1 MNSSFYIITSL
12 EKSEWRFLSPW
23 DYLIETTVTNNND
36 SEKLTA
42 TEKLK
47 WHLQFSDKVSKV
59 KNKLKNQNMP
69 KVMFDVAV
77 VVSCIILL
85 ISSCRNEL
93 VIAIL
98 FNSWSEQFRPMFHI
112 RINQIVGFYQQ
123 NARKTPVKEWHFAS
137 KNQLPKWN
145 IDRKWVK
152 WWNHHQIPW
161 FWV

>member
-1 MNSSFYIITSL
+1 M
-12 EKSEWRFLSPW
+12 SPW

-77 VVSCIILL
+77 VVLCIILL
-85 ISSCRNEL
+85 ISNCRNEL

-112 RINQIVGFYQQ
+112 LINQIVGFYQRNVTLSQ
-123 NARKTPVKEWHFAS
+123 VFFKPFAS
-137 KNQLPKWN
+137 KNQLPDFY
-145 IDRKWVK
+145 ISGTLIEDGLSDEITIRFLDFEF
-152 WWNHHQIPW
+152 HT
-161 FWV
+161 

>member
-1 MNSSFYIITSL
+1 M
-12 EKSEWRFLSPW
+12 SPW

-77 VVSCIILL
+77 VVLSIILL
-85 ISSCRNEL
+85 ISNCRNEL

-112 RINQIVGFYQQ
+112 LINQIVGFYQRNVTLSQ
-123 NARKTPVKEWHFAS
+123 VFFKPFAS
-137 KNQLPKWN
+137 KNQLPGFY
-145 IDRKWVK
+145 ISGTLIEDGLSDEITIRFLDFEF
-152 WWNHHQIPW
+152 HT
-161 FWV
+161 

>member
-1 MNSSFYIITSL
+1 M
-12 EKSEWRFLSPW
+12 SPW

-77 VVSCIILL
+77 VVLCIILL
-85 ISSCRNEL
+85 ISNCRNEL

-98 FNSWSEQFRPMFHI
+98 FNSWSEQFRPRFHI
-112 RINQIVGFYQQ
+112 LINQIVGFYQRNVTLSQ
-123 NARKTPVKEWHFAS
+123 VFFKPFAS
-137 KNQLPKWN
+137 KNQLPGFY
-145 IDRKWVK
+145 ISGTLIEDGLSDEITIRFLDFEF
-152 WWNHHQIPW
+152 HT
-161 FWV
+161 

>member
-85 ISSCRNEL
+85 ISSC
-93 VIAIL
+93 
-98 FNSWSEQFRPMFHI
+98 
-112 RINQIVGFYQQ
+112 
-123 NARKTPVKEWHFAS
+123 
-137 KNQLPKWN
+137 
-145 IDRKWVK
+145 
-152 WWNHHQIPW
+152 
-161 FWV
+161 

>member
-1 MNSSFYIITSL
+1 M
-12 EKSEWRFLSPW
+12 SPW

-36 SEKLTA
+36 SDKLTA

-77 VVSCIILL
+77 VVLCIILL
-85 ISSCRNEL
+85 ISNCRNEL

-112 RINQIVGFYQQ
+112 LINQIVGFYQRNVTLSQ
-123 NARKTPVKEWHFAS
+123 VFFKPFAS
-137 KNQLPKWN
+137 KNQLPGFY
-145 IDRKWVK
+145 ISGTLIEDGLSDEITIRFLDFEF
-152 WWNHHQIPW
+152 HT
-161 FWV
+161 

>member
-1 MNSSFYIITSL
+1 M
-12 EKSEWRFLSPW
+12 SPW

-77 VVSCIILL
+77 VVLCIILL
-85 ISSCRNEL
+85 ISNCRNEL

-112 RINQIVGFYQQ
+112 LINQIVGFYQRNVTLSQ
-123 NARKTPVKEWHFAS
+123 VFFKPFAS
-137 KNQLPKWN
+137 KNQLPGFY
-145 IDRKWVK
+145 ISGTLIEDGLSDEITIRFLDFEF
-152 WWNHHQIPW
+152 HT
-161 FWV
+161 

>member
-1 MNSSFYIITSL
+1 M
-12 EKSEWRFLSPW
+12 SPW

-77 VVSCIILL
+77 VVLCIILL
-85 ISSCRNEL
+85 ISNCRNEL

-112 RINQIVGFYQQ
+112 LINQIVGFYQRNVTLSQ
-123 NARKTPVKEWHFAS
+123 VFFKPFAS
-137 KNQLPKWN
+137 KNQLPGFY
-145 IDRKWVK
+145 ISGTLIEDGLSGEITIRFLDFEF
-152 WWNHHQIPW
+152 HT
-161 FWV
+161 

>member
-1 MNSSFYIITSL
+1 M
-12 EKSEWRFLSPW
+12 SPW

-36 SEKLTA
+36 SDKLTA

-77 VVSCIILL
+77 VVLCIILL
-85 ISSCRNEL
+85 ISNCRNEL

-98 FNSWSEQFRPMFHI
+98 FNSWSEQFRPRFHI
-112 RINQIVGFYQQ
+112 LINQIVGFYQRNVTLSQ
-123 NARKTPVKEWHFAS
+123 VFFKPFAS
-137 KNQLPKWN
+137 KNQLPGFY
-145 IDRKWVK
+145 ISGTLIEDGLSDEITIRFLDFEF
-152 WWNHHQIPW
+152 HT
-161 FWV
+161 

>member
-1 MNSSFYIITSL
+1 M
-12 EKSEWRFLSPW
+12 SPW

-77 VVSCIILL
+77 VVLCIILL
-85 ISSCRNEL
+85 ISNCRNEL

-112 RINQIVGFYQQ
+112 LINQIVGFYQRNVTLSQ
-123 NARKTPVKEWHFAS
+123 VFFKPFAS
-137 KNQLPKWN
+137 KNQLPGFY
-145 IDRKWVK
+145 IGGTLIEDGLSDEITIRFLDFEF
-152 WWNHHQIPW
+152 HT
-161 FWV
+161 

>member
-1 MNSSFYIITSL
+1 M
-12 EKSEWRFLSPW
+12 
-23 DYLIETTVTNNND
+23 ETTVTNNND

-77 VVSCIILL
+77 VVLCIILL
-85 ISSCRNEL
+85 ISNCRNEL

-112 RINQIVGFYQQ
+112 LINQIVGFYQRNVTLSQ
-123 NARKTPVKEWHFAS
+123 VFFKPFAS
-137 KNQLPKWN
+137 KNQLPGFY
-145 IDRKWVK
+145 ISGTLIEDGLSDEITIRFLDFEF
-152 WWNHHQIPW
+152 HT
-161 FWV
+161 

>member
-1 MNSSFYIITSL
+1 M
-12 EKSEWRFLSPW
+12 SPW

-77 VVSCIILL
+77 VVLCIILL
-85 ISSCRNEL
+85 ISNCRNEL

-112 RINQIVGFYQQ
+112 LINQIAGFYQRNVTLSQ
-123 NARKTPVKEWHFAS
+123 VFFKPFAS
-137 KNQLPKWN
+137 KNQLPGFY
-145 IDRKWVK
+145 ISGTLIEDGLSDEITIRFLDFEF
-152 WWNHHQIPW
+152 HT
-161 FWV
+161 

>member
-1 MNSSFYIITSL
+1 M
-12 EKSEWRFLSPW
+12 SPW

-77 VVSCIILL
+77 VVLCIILL
-85 ISSCRNEL
+85 ISNCRNEL

-98 FNSWSEQFRPMFHI
+98 FNSWSEQFRPMFHML
-112 RINQIVGFYQQ
+112 INQIVGFYQRNVTLSQ
-123 NARKTPVKEWHFAS
+123 VFFKPFAS
-137 KNQLPKWN
+137 KNQLPGFY
-145 IDRKWVK
+145 ISGTLIEDGLSDEITIRFLDFEF
-152 WWNHHQIPW
+152 HT
-161 FWV
+161 

>member
-1 MNSSFYIITSL
+1 M
-12 EKSEWRFLSPW
+12 SPW

-77 VVSCIILL
+77 VVLCIILL
-85 ISSCRNEL
+85 ISNCRNEL

-98 FNSWSEQFRPMFHI
+98 FNSWSEQFRPIFHI
-112 RINQIVGFYQQ
+112 LINQIVGFYQRNVTLSQ
-123 NARKTPVKEWHFAS
+123 VFFKPFAS
-137 KNQLPKWN
+137 KNQLPGFY
-145 IDRKWVK
+145 ISGTLIEDGLSDEITIRFLDFEF
-152 WWNHHQIPW
+152 HT
-161 FWV
+161 